1 MINSNSLKK
10 KFTFFCIALVLLS
23 MLLSG
28 VYLLNVLSSYFSDNF
43 REKLLVEARLIRE
56 MVGRELDVQQPSSS
70 TMAELAGRLG
80 NVTST
85 RITIIDADGV
95 VLGDSQEEPSLMD
108 NYLNRPEIQQVISD
122 EVGTIEKK
130 NVILSNEMMF
140 LALPVKKDGE
150 IRGFVRL
157 SLPTTEI
164 TTILSRLWFLLITA
178 LLLAIVLAAL
188 LGQKLAQRL
197 TKPIKEMTF
206 AAQKISA
213 GDFSVR
219 TYTTSQDEI
228 AVLGQALNQMAQQL
242 KETIDAVST
251 EKSKLESVLAN
262 MVSGVIFLGQDGR
275 VDLVNP
281 AAGQILGINPIL
293 SGGRQHVGIIRN
305 YQLSQLIATALE
317 TGKVVKEE
325 ILILVPLEKNVQVN
339 ITPITGRANSNLGA
353 VVVLHDITDFREL
366 ERMRKDFVANVSHE
380 LKTPVT
386 SLQGYAETL
395 LDGALD
401 DTKVAR
407 EFVNIML
414 TESERLSIL
423 INDLL
428 ELSKIES
435 TANSVMWQEIDID
448 VLICFLKNKFKPQVE
463 ELQIKLE
470 FTKPEY
476 PLIAIG
482 DNGMIEQ
489 VLTNL
494 IDNAVKYSP
503 VGGKVTMAVS
513 EQAEGILFE
522 VIDTGLGI
530 PEQELKRIFERFYR
544 VDKGRSRKLGGT
556 GLGLAIVK
564 HILETLGSQIKVE
577 STLGR
582 GSKFYFFLPKKKINN
597 NNKI

>member
-1 MINSNSLKK
+1 
-10 KFTFFCIALVLLS
+10 

-28 VYLLNVLSSYFSDNF
+28 VYLLNVLDSYFMDNL
-43 REKLLVEARLIRE
+43 RDKLLVEAKLVRE
-56 MVGRELDVQQPSSS
+56 MVIQELDVQQTSS
-70 TMAELAGRLG
+70 TIEELAGRLG
-80 NVTST
+80 KVTST
-85 RITIIDADGV
+85 RVTIIDANGV
-95 VLGDSQEEPSLMD
+95 VLGDSQEEPSHMG
-108 NYLNRPEIQQVISD
+108 NHLNRPEIQQAISD
-122 EVGTIEKK
+122 QIGTLER
-130 NVILSNEMMF
+130 VSATLGNEMMY

-164 TTILSRLWFLLITA
+164 TTTLSRLWILLITA
-178 LLLAIVLAAL
+178 LLLAIVLATL
-188 LGQKLAQRL
+188 LGLKLAQRL
-197 TKPIKEMTF
+197 TKPIQEMTV
-206 AAQKISA
+206 AAQKIAS
-213 GDFSVR
+213 GDFSLR

-228 AVLGQALNQMAQQL
+228 EVLGQALNQMAQQL
-242 KETIDAVST
+242 KETIDEVST

-275 VDLVNP
+275 VNLVNP
-281 AAGQILGINPIL
+281 AAGQILGINPIF

-305 YQLSQLIATALE
+305 YQLSQLIATVLE
-317 TGKVVKEE
+317 MGKVVKEE
-325 ILILVPLEKNVQVN
+325 ILILVPHEKNVQVN
-339 ITPITGRANSNLGA
+339 ITPITSREDSNLGA
-353 VVVLHDITDFREL
+353 VVVLHDITDFRKL
-366 ERMRKDFVANVSHE
+366 ERMRTDFVANVSHE

-386 SLQGYAETL
+386 SLKGYAETL

-401 DTKVAR
+401 DLKVAR
-407 EFVNIML
+407 EFVKIML

-428 ELSKIES
+428 ELSKVES
-435 TANSVMWQEIDID
+435 TANPMMWQEINID
-448 VLICFLKNKFKPQVE
+448 ALIYFLKVKFKPQVE
-463 ELQIKLE
+463 EREIELE
-470 FTKPEY
+470 FTRPEY
-476 PLIAIG
+476 PLIAMG

-564 HILETLGSQIKVE
+564 HILETHGSQIKVD

-582 GSKFYFFLPKKKINN
+582 GSRFYFTLPKKN
-597 NNKI
+597 